1 MQEQYYYADAG
12 NYFWDFLC
20 EYIGCDKKP
29 RSNEEAVSILK
40 ELKVALWD
48 IQQIGEEDQ

>member
-48 IQQIGEEDQ
+48 IQ